1 MCSIFQPMTKAAT
14 RAKNIQLVSKPMTS
28 TLLSSGHYMPLLG
41 LGTWQSSPGEVE
53 QAVVSALDAG
63 YRHID
68 TATLYKNEKEI
79 GNAIQSW
86 LKKGGKREDLF
97 ITTKLPHIGNRPSD
111 VDTYVTNSLRNL
123 QVDYL
128 DLYLMHM
135 PFTFKP
141 DLSGEAPAK
150 NLDGTFV
157 LEDTDH
163 IAIWR
168 EMEKL
173 VKSGLIRSIGV
184 SNFNGDQLENII
196 KNAEILPSNLQVE
209 LHVALQQP
217 GLQKL
222 CKKYNV
228 TMTAYSPLGSPGA
241 KEHFK
246 NKYGKDDMDFP
257 DILNDSTVTDI
268 AAKLNRTPAQ
278 VLLNF
283 LILQNIAVIPKS
295 VNPQRIQENSQIFD
309 FELSADDIE
318 KLRKLDRG
326 QKGRIVNFLFFSGVE
341 KHSEYPFRSE
351 L

>member
-1 MCSIFQPMTKAAT
+1 PSAKFLLSPTTKQNPLLLFTINTTSTTIYINKTKPVIFQVSVCMCSIFQPMTKAAT
-14 RAKNIQLVSKPMTS
+14 RAKNIQLVRKPMTS

-150 NLDGTFV
+150 NLDG
-157 LEDTDH
+157 
-163 IAIWR
+163 
-168 EMEKL
+168 
-173 VKSGLIRSIGV
+173 
-184 SNFNGDQLENII
+184 
-196 KNAEILPSNLQVE
+196 
-209 LHVALQQP
+209 
-217 GLQKL
+217 
-222 CKKYNV
+222 
-228 TMTAYSPLGSPGA
+228 
-241 KEHFK
+241 
-246 NKYGKDDMDFP
+246 
-257 DILNDSTVTDI
+257 
-268 AAKLNRTPAQ
+268 
-278 VLLNF
+278 
-283 LILQNIAVIPKS
+283 
-295 VNPQRIQENSQIFD
+295 
-309 FELSADDIE
+309 
-318 KLRKLDRG
+318 
-326 QKGRIVNFLFFSGVE
+326 
-341 KHSEYPFRSE
+341 
-351 L
+351 